1 MLDVARARLVALF
14 LTLAVLT
21 VPLAAQPAGYSELA
35 AAQAAANGQPG
46 ARKSP
51 AHTSPVPTDEVSA
64 EEQKLIGN
72 PYPPHFN
79 ADPMTAQEWKDL
91 VNARAKL
98 ALNAVPAMKEKFGVT
113 VEPTTISGV
122 KSFIVT
128 PGTMPDANRNR
139 LLVHVHG
146 GGYVFSPGEAALPE
160 AILLSGIGGFKV
172 ISVDYRMP
180 PDFPYPA
187 AMDDAMAVWKEAVK
201 MADPRNM
208 AIFGTSTGGAMTLAM
223 VLRAKAENLPLP
235 AAIAP
240 GTPWADISKI
250 GDTYETNEW
259 VDNVLVT
266 WDGWLGRAAKLYA
279 NGHDLK
285 DPFISPIYGDFSGFP
300 PTILTSGTRDL
311 FLSNTVRT
319 HRKLRRAGV
328 EADLNVYEGQS
339 HGQYGANMNAP
350 ETKEA
355 SPISPASSTGIS
367 ANSNPYCADANAL
380 RGRGQKQSVLF
391 GLGS

>member
-1 MLDVARARLVALF
+1 MIDAISVRRGLLSLGVLAALSG
-14 LTLAVLT
+14 
-21 VPLAAQPAGYSELA
+21 PLYAQPAGYNELA
-35 AAQAAANGQPG
+35 TAQGAANAQPG

-51 AHTSPVPTDEVSA
+51 AHVSPVPTNDVSPEA
-64 EEQKLIGN
+64 QKLIGN

-79 ADPMTAQEWKDL
+79 ADPKTPAEWRAL
-91 VNARAKL
+91 IEARAKL
-98 ALNAVPAMKEKFGVT
+98 GAAGVPAMKEKFGVS
-113 VEPTTISGV
+113 VEAKVIGGV
-122 KSFIVT
+122 KSYIVT
-128 PGTMPDANRNR
+128 PKVMPQRNRNR

-146 GGYVFSPGEAALPE
+146 GGYVFGPGEAALPE
-160 AILLSGIGGFKV
+160 AILLAGIGGFKV

-180 PDFPYPA
+180 PDAPYPA

-201 MADPRNM
+201 MAKPKNM

-223 VLRAKAENLPLP
+223 VLRAKDEKLPLP
-235 AAIAP
+235 GAIAP
-240 GTPWADISKI
+240 GTPWSDIGKI

-285 DPFISPIYGDFSGFP
+285 EPYISPIYGDFSGFP

-328 EADLNVYEGQS
+328 VADLNVYEGQS
-339 HGQYGANMNAP
+339 HAQYSFDMNAP

-355 SPISPASSTGIS
+355 FTDIAKFF
-367 ANSNPYCADANAL
+367 D
-380 RGRGQKQSVLF
+380 RH
-391 GLGS
+391 LGK